1 MSHTRERVAR
11 LKGEVMTSKQ
21 QRRNTIGERFLLR
34 VLVES
39 KEEIRMRCTT
49 DSMPKNKL

>member
-11 LKGEVMTSKQ
+11 LKGEVMISKQ

-39 KEEIRMRCTT
+39 KEIRMRCTT